1 MAGLW
6 AHAWELCQIPRQHT
20 GEDPGKIQE
29 SKPFQREEEEMT
41 QTAPAVSKPWY
52 SSLTVWGTMAG
63 TVISALMGTG
73 VIPPGSDQAYGAVLA
88 AVSAIITLIGRARAK
103 GPLTL

>member
-1 MAGLW
+1 MASLR
-6 AHAWELCQIPRQHT
+6 AYAWELCQVPRQHPRQDS
-20 GEDPGKIQE
+20 GEDQE
-29 SKPFQREEEEMT
+29 SKPFQREEKKMT
-41 QTAPAVSKPWY
+41 TAAPAVSKPWY

-88 AVSAIITLIGRARAK
+88 AVSAIIALIGRARAK